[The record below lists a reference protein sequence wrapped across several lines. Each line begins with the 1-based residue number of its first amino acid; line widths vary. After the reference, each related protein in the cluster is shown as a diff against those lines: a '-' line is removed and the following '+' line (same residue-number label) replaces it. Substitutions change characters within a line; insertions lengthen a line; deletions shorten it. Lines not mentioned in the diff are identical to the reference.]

1 MSHSRR
7 GQRFWAE
14 KLTGLGAERIEEDVF
29 GGAALG
35 LAGAIHAAAAL
46 RGADLDPVDGAI
58 AGAGET
64 GHVHQVISL
73 TLLLKATT
81 CLLTCP
87 TTCCSL
93 LVLC

>member
-1 MSHSRR
+1 M
-7 GQRFWAE
+7 AE

-46 RGADLDPVDGAI
+46 GGADLDPVGGAL

-64 GHVHQVISL
+64 GHVHQGFQQQRLDMIEGSP
-73 TLLLKATT
+73 LLRKLSGGAR
-81 CLLTCP
+81 
-87 TTCCSL
+87 
-93 LVLC
+93 